1 MRNHQHNTVVHIH
14 NHAIIIGPNSGDDL
28 RQVNLPDPTSS
39 FSAHGRNHDR
49 RADISSPV
57 KRVFFCPSCTFVNSV
72 TPNEMSSSIPL
83 AYLGVRKES
92 EAPSIGRT
100 SRRISSG
107 QAPGDSRQSP
117 TFSSNRRSQD
127 EIEPN
132 EDTDEIVPSIEF
144 EEGGY
149 GWVVTGCKLPNQN

>member
-1 MRNHQHNTVVHIH
+1 MRNHQYTVVHIY

-72 TPNEMSSSIPL
+72 TPNVMSSSIPL

-107 QAPGDSRQSP
+107 GAPGDSRQSP
-117 TFSSNRRSQD
+117 IFSANV
-127 EIEPN
+127 EIEPDVN
-132 EDTDEIVPSIEF
+132 TNDVVPIIEF

-149 GWVVTGCKLPNQN
+149 GWVVTGCKLPNQTENKT